1 MPGRRKNKTKATQ
14 SYWLPILIILIM
26 ASAFERFWWV
36 WIPVVVIGL
45 LDWKYKTREV
55 AKVTATIHEIDAMD
69 GTEFEH
75 FLVKLF
81 SALGYAASHTGKSG
95 DFGADVIIEGKDG
108 RVAVQAKNY
117 DTSNVGN
124 SAVQQ
129 AIAAANYYKCDTA
142 MVVTNSHYTKAAKEQ
157 ASGSRMPVTL
167 IDRED
172 LMQLVA
178 KAMVKN
184 VA

>member
-1 MPGRRKNKTKATQ
+1 MAKSRTKKSRKAKG
-14 SYWLPILIILIM
+14 SGLFLPIVILF
-26 ASAFERFWWV
+26 ALGSAFEQFWWL
-36 WIPVVVIGL
+36 WIPVVIIALMEYRLQERVA
-45 LDWKYKTREV
+45 
-55 AKVTATIHEIDAMD
+55 AKVVSSMDDIDRMD

-81 SALGYAASHTGKSG
+81 SALGYQASHTGQSG
-95 DFGADVIIEGKDG
+95 DFGADLIIEGKDG

-129 AIAAANYYKCDTA
+129 AIAAANYYHCGSA

-167 IDRED
+167 VDREA
-172 LMQLVA
+172 LSELLA
-178 KAMVKN
+178 RAG
-184 VA
+184 A